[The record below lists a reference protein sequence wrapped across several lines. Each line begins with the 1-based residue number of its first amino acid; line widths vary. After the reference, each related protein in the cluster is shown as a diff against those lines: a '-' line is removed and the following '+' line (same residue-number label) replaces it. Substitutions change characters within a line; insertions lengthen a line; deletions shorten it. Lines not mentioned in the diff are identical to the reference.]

1 MKQDLQGI
9 DCQFPSRGAIH
20 KTTTFTDGW
29 NQKQQQPHQEY
40 HLAFRRENL
49 GSYSL
54 QMNILEVTEALG
66 EIKRLKESQRAQKQ
80 LSVI

>member
-1 MKQDLQGI
+1 MERDLQGI
-9 DCQFPSRGAIH
+9 DCQFPSREAIH

-29 NQKQQQPHQEY
+29 NQKQQQSYQEY
-40 HLAFRRENL
+40 HLAFQRENL

-54 QMNILEVTEALG
+54 RINILEVTEALG
-66 EIKRLKESQRAQKQ
+66 EIKRLKGSQRAQKQ

>member
-1 MKQDLQGI
+1 MERDLQGI
-9 DCQFPSRGAIH
+9 DCQFPSREAIH

-29 NQKQQQPHQEY
+29 KQKQQQSYQEY
-40 HLAFRRENL
+40 HLARNL

-54 QMNILEVTEALG
+54 RINILEVTEALG
-66 EIKRLKESQRAQKQ
+66 EIKRLKGSQRAQKQ